1 MKGQIRRTEVRVN
14 LGVDPYLYELGPKA
28 GIRAF
33 DKWRAKRARRRLDR
47 MLCRR

>member
-1 MKGQIRRTEVRVN
+1 MKGQIHRTEVRVN
-14 LGVDPYLYELGPKA
+14 PYLYELGPKA